1 METSIEKNKNF
12 LGGISFQNE
21 GKPSEVE
28 LERLLGAQ
36 LGVQAGESTLQ
47 FLEHFHHHGN
57 HHHHRNHNHHHHQD
71 PGGLLVG
78 VSGVEPDSPASAL
91 LKPGDLI
98 TNVNDWEVFF
108 TIIITATIIIIT
120 SIKDRTTW
128 PA

>member
-1 METSIEKNKNF
+1 M
-12 LGGISFQNE
+12 GGISFQNE

-36 LGVQAGESTLQ
+36 LGVQAGESALQ

-57 HHHHRNHNHHHHQD
+57 HHQD